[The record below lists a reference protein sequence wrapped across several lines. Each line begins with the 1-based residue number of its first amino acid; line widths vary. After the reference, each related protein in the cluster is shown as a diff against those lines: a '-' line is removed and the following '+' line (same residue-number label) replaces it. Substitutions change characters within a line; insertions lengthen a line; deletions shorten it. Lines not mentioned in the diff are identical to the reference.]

1 MPNGKDFRK
10 AFSSAKKKGQKT
22 FTYKG
27 KRYTTQTAAEKA
39 KKLTDKELESAANK
53 SYTKA
58 KLSGGSGKNGLFKSK
73 SHNEIAESYSREQQ
87 YRMGDR
93 LQKMGLDP
101 DKYSDRMKGN
111 FKGSAYAKKR
121 PKKK

>member
-1 MPNGKDFRK
+1 MPNGNDFRK

-39 KKLTDKELESAANK
+39 KKMTSSQLKSARNK
-53 SYTKA
+53 SYEKA
-58 KLSGGSGKNGLFKSK
+58 KSSGFKSK
-73 SHNEIAESYSREQQ
+73 SRNEISESYTREEQ
-87 YRMGDR
+87 YRMGDK
-93 LQKMGLDP
+93 LKKMGLDP
-101 DKYSDRMKGN
+101 TKYSDRMKGN

-121 PKKK
+121 PKKRR